1 MDKSMVDLYRN
12 RWKTVAAIESIEQQ
26 EASPVQRWRQ
36 LNAIIRMAAALEL
49 QMVRDEEQETI
60 VYKRWNYLR
69 NLYLA
74 EPQRLSR
81 DLCTKRT

>member
-1 MDKSMVDLYRN
+1 MVDLYRN

-60 VYKRWNYLR
+60 VYRRWNYLKS
-69 NLYLA
+69 LYLA
-74 EPQRLSR
+74 ESHSLSH
-81 DLCTKRT
+81 DFD